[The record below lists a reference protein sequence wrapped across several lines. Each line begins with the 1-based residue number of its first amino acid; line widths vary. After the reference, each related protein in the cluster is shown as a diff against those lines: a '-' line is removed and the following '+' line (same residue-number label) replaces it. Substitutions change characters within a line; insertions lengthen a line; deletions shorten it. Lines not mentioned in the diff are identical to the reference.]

1 MVVGVEDGQSMGLP
15 TPETHCLHEA
25 AMRRLYGIDQWLCS
39 SDFKSSVINPYYFLT
54 RHHGNMFCRAK

>member
-39 SDFKSSVINPYYFLT
+39 SDFKSSVMQSLLLFNKTSWQYVL
-54 RHHGNMFCRAK
+54 